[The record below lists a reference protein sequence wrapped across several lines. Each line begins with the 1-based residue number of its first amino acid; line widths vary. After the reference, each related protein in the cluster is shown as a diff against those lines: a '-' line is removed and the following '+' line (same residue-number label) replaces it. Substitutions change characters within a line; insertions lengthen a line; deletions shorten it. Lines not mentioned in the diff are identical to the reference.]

1 MYYCRYNC
9 SHKGFLI
16 EGVCKDNHEK
26 NKCPRRPGAT
36 EEEIAAE
43 NNRDP
48 HENKKR
54 KKTTTTTT
62 TAMVIRTRKPN
73 CQQQQQQ
80 HQQHDNEKYEK
91 YEDENSDSS
100 DDEPERD
107 VFDSTEDEY
116 DTNVNVNVKNN
127 NVADA
132 HDVDTS
138 QEILMVNMI
147 SPNTN
152 CWEQQFQTAIQLP
165 EQPYLD
171 QTIDCVDWN
180 DYMPWM
186 KQNPSNPLYFDYMQF
201 RSNLQY
207 QLTEAE
213 FLENSLR
220 HTNMQ
225 NYARVTTNV
234 EKTQATISASKELLQ
249 QLIQVSQAK
258 LQRCQKLVSGLLPN

>member
-43 NNRDP
+43 NNKDP

-54 KKTTTTTT
+54 KKTTSTTS
-62 TAMVIRTRKPN
+62 AMVIRTRKSN

-80 HQQHDNEKYEK
+80 QHHDNEKYEK
-91 YEDENSDSS
+91 YENENSDSS

-116 DTNVNVNVKNN
+116 DTNFNVNVNNNN
-127 NVADA
+127 NVPDT

-138 QEILMVNMI
+138 QEILTVNMI

-152 CWEQQFQTAIQLP
+152 CWEQQFQTAIELP

-180 DYMPWM
+180 DYIPWM